1 MKIVYITNESYLDHS
16 YTVAKELGK
25 KENLIVYILAKED
38 TEEIL
43 RWCSKLR
50 ATFVKRKR
58 YRNPLSF
65 FAELKFILS
74 VKKHNADCV
83 WFNTLNFYQ
92 LLLVKL
98 LLKKFLV
105 MVHDVEFHPELKDP
119 FAVFSVKMTFALLK
133 TKLCTASETQASIY
147 EKRYGF
153 KPKVFQLPVIDYF
166 SDIASQKIPEKRDG
180 DVMRFFF
187 FGSIKRYKGIE
198 TLIEA
203 AEILESLETKYE
215 INIYGK
221 FRYEADE
228 LVSRLKKL
236 RNVKFRN
243 EFIRFDEISRIYSQN
258 DVLILPYKHV
268 TQCGPLL
275 IGFNEL
281 VPSICSNL
289 PGFREYVE
297 AGKSGL
303 IFDNSAQG
311 LADKMMLL
319 INNHKLIGKMKE
331 FIKSEIFRKY
341 SMKNLLDGY
350 IKNLSDI

>member
-25 KENLIVYILAKED
+25 RENLMVYILAKEG
-38 TEEIL
+38 TEEIVK
-43 RWCSKLR
+43 WCSRLN
-50 ATFVKRKR
+50 AEFVKRKR

-74 VKKHNADCV
+74 VKKHKADCV

-98 LLKKFLV
+98 FLKKFLV

-119 FAVFSVKMTFALLK
+119 FAAFSVKLSFALLK
-133 TKLCTASETQASIY
+133 RKLCTASETQASIY

-153 KPKVFQLPVIDYF
+153 KPLVFQLPIIDYF
-166 SDIASQKIPEKRDG
+166 SDIASQQLPEKRSSDIT
-180 DVMRFFF
+180 RFFF

-203 AEILESLETKYE
+203 AEILESRKSKYE

-221 FRYEADE
+221 FRYEAGE
-228 LVSRLKKL
+228 LISRLKKL
-236 RNVKFRN
+236 RNVKLQN
-243 EFIRFDEISRIYSQN
+243 EFMRYDKICGVYLQN

-281 VPSICSNL
+281 VPSICSDL

-297 AGKSGL
+297 EGKSGL

-319 INNHKLIGKMKE
+319 INNRGLIGKMKE
-331 FIKSEIFRKY
+331 FIKTDTFRKY
-341 SMKNLLDGY
+341 SMKNLLDRY
-350 IKNLSDI
+350 IKNLSGI

>member
-25 KENLIVYILAKED
+25 RENLIVYLLAKES
-38 TEEIL
+38 TEEIVK
-43 RWCSKLR
+43 WCSKLN

-65 FAELKFILS
+65 FTELKFILS
-74 VKKHNADCV
+74 VKKLKADYV

-92 LLLVKL
+92 LLFVKL
-98 LLKKFLV
+98 LLKRFLV

-119 FAVFSVKMTFALLK
+119 FAAFSVKLTFSLLK
-133 TKLCTASETQASIY
+133 TKLCTASETQASLY
-147 EKRYGF
+147 ENRYGF

-166 SDIASQKIPEKRDG
+166 SDISVPKSQEKHRSNTI
-180 DVMRFFF
+180 RFFF

-203 AEILESLETKYE
+203 AEILESMEADYE

-221 FRYEADE
+221 FRYEAGE
-228 LVSRLKKL
+228 LISRLKKL
-236 RNVKFRN
+236 RNVKLQN
-243 EFIRFDEISRIYSQN
+243 EFIRFDEIRGIYSQN

-281 VPSICSNL
+281 VPSVCSDL

-297 AGKSGL
+297 DGKTGL
-303 IFDNSAQG
+303 IFDNSARG

-319 INNHKLIGKMKE
+319 INNRKLISKMKE
-331 FIKSEIFRKY
+331 FIKTDTFRKY
-341 SMKNLLDGY
+341 SMKNLLDRY
-350 IKNLSDI
+350 IKNFSDI

>member
-25 KENLIVYILAKED
+25 KEDLIVYILAKQETD
-38 TEEIL
+38 EIQ
-43 RWCSKLR
+43 RWCSKLG
-50 ATFVKRKR
+50 ASFVRRKR

-65 FAELKFILS
+65 ITELKFILS
-74 VKKHNADCV
+74 IKKHNADCV

-98 LLKKFLV
+98 LLKRFLV
-105 MVHDVEFHPELKDP
+105 MVHDVEFHPELNDP
-119 FAVFSVKMTFALLK
+119 FAAFSVKMTFSLLK
-133 TKLCTASETQASIY
+133 SRLCTASETQASIY
-147 EKRYGF
+147 KKRHGF
-153 KPKVFQLPVIDYF
+153 KPRVFQLPVIDYY
-166 SDIASQKIPEKRDG
+166 SDISSPGSPAKRESSTL
-180 DVMRFFF
+180 RFFF

-203 AEILESLETKYE
+203 AEILEDRGAKYE

-221 FRYEADE
+221 FRYEE
-228 LVSRLKKL
+228 LELAARIKKL
-236 RNVKFRN
+236 NTIKLRD
-243 EFIRFDEISRIYSQN
+243 EFIRFDKISGIYSQN
-258 DVLILPYKHV
+258 DILILPYKHV

-281 VPSICSNL
+281 IPSICSDL

-297 AGKSGL
+297 DGKSGL
-303 IFDNSAQG
+303 IFNNTAVG

-319 INNHKLIGKMKE
+319 INKPALIDK
-331 FIKSEIFRKY
+331 IKKYIKTKIFDRY
-341 SMKNLLDGY
+341 SMKNLVDMY
-350 IKNLSDI
+350 IKNLSLI

>member
-25 KENLIVYILAKED
+25 IENLIVYMLAKEGN
-38 TEEIL
+38 EEIL
-43 RWCSKLR
+43 KWCSKLN

-58 YRNPLSF
+58 YRNPFSF
-65 FAELKFILS
+65 FAELKFIRS
-74 VKKHNADCV
+74 VKKHKADCV

-98 LLKKFLV
+98 FLKRFLV
-105 MVHDVEFHPELKDP
+105 MVHDVEFHPELNDP
-119 FAVFSVKMTFALLK
+119 FAAFSVKLTFALLK
-133 TKLCTASETQASIY
+133 KKLCTASETQSSIY
-147 EKRYGF
+147 EKKYGF
-153 KPKVFQLPVIDYF
+153 KPLVFQLPIIDYF
-166 SDIASQKIPEKRDG
+166 SDISVPKAPEKRSSDTL
-180 DVMRFFF
+180 RFFF

-198 TLIEA
+198 MLIEA
-203 AEILESLETKYE
+203 AEILESRKVKFEV
-215 INIYGK
+215 NIYGK
-221 FRYEADE
+221 FRYEAGD
-228 LVSRLKKL
+228 LIGRLNKL
-236 RNVKFRN
+236 RNVKLQN
-243 EFIRFDEISRIYSQN
+243 EFIRFDEISGIYSMN
-258 DVLILPYKHV
+258 DIIILPYKHV

-281 VPSICSNL
+281 VPSICSDL

-297 AGKSGL
+297 EGKSGL

-319 INNHKLIGKMKE
+319 INNRKLTGKMKE
-331 FIKSEIFRKY
+331 FIKEETFRKY
-341 SMKNLLDGY
+341 SMKNLLDRY

>member
-16 YTVAKELGK
+16 YTVAKQLAK
-25 KENLIVYILAKED
+25 KETLIVYILAREG
-38 TEEIL
+38 TEEIK
-43 RWCSKLR
+43 RWCSLLN
-50 ATFVKRKR
+50 ASFIKRKR

-98 LLKKFLV
+98 LLKRFLV

-119 FAVFSVKMTFALLK
+119 FAAFSVKLTFALLK

-153 KPKVFQLPVIDYF
+153 KPLVFQLPVIDYF
-166 SDIASQKIPEKRDG
+166 SDIARPKVPEKRRSDII
-180 DVMRFFF
+180 RFFF

-203 AEILESLETKYE
+203 AEILESRKAKYE

-221 FRYEADE
+221 FRYEAEE
-228 LVSRLKKL
+228 LISRLKKL
-236 RNVKFRN
+236 RNVKLKN
-243 EFIRFDEISRIYSQN
+243 EFIRFDEISGIYLQN

-281 VPSICSNL
+281 VPSICSDL
-289 PGFREYVE
+289 PGFREYVKE
-297 AGKSGL
+297 GKSGL
-303 IFDNSAQG
+303 LFDNSARG
-311 LADKMMLL
+311 LADKMMLI
-319 INNHKLIGKMKE
+319 INNKVLISGMKE
-331 FIKSEIFRKY
+331 FIKTETFRKY
-341 SMKNLLDGY
+341 SMENLLDGY

>member
-25 KENLIVYILAKED
+25 REDLTVYILAKQETD
-38 TEEIL
+38 EIQ

-50 ATFVKRKR
+50 AYFVKRKR
-58 YRNPLSF
+58 YRNPLSL

-74 VKKHNADCV
+74 IKKHHADCV

-105 MVHDVEFHPELKDP
+105 MVHDVEFHPELNDP
-119 FAVFSVKMTFALLK
+119 FAAFSVKMTFALLK
-133 TKLCTASETQASIY
+133 SKLCTASETQALIY
-147 EKRYGF
+147 EKRHGF
-153 KPKVFQLPVIDYF
+153 KPRVFQLPVIDYF
-166 SDIASQKIPEKRDG
+166 SDISGPEAREKHRSNTL
-180 DVMRFFF
+180 RFFF

-203 AEILESLETKYE
+203 AEILEDRGTKYE

-221 FRYEADE
+221 FRYEASE
-228 LVSRLKKL
+228 LVNRIKKL
-236 RNVKFRN
+236 NTVKLLD
-243 EFIRFDEISRIYSQN
+243 EFIRFDKISGIYSQN

-281 VPSICSNL
+281 IPSICPDL

-297 AGKSGL
+297 DGKSGL
-303 IFDNSAQG
+303 IFDNTAVG

-319 INNHKLIGKMKE
+319 INNPALIDE
-331 FIKSEIFRKY
+331 IKKYIKTKIFNRY
-341 SMKNLLDGY
+341 AMKNLVDVY
-350 IKNLSDI
+350 IKNLSEV